1 MQPVTRTVNVKTY
14 DEFRDMLPSSGL
26 FDMDDCVVEIWCPE
40 DSDVSQIEK
49 MVHLVES
56 MVNVVDV
63 RIGSRVEDLV
73 SDDYH
78 VNLIEENPNIRS
90 RFKK

>member
-1 MQPVTRTVNVKTY
+1 
-14 DEFRDMLPSSGL
+14 
-26 FDMDDCVVEIWCPE
+26 MDDCVLEIWCPE
-40 DSDVSQIEK
+40 ESDVAQIEK

-63 RIGSRVEDLV
+63 RIGSRVEDLL
-73 SDDYH
+73 SEDYH
-78 VNLIEENPNIRS
+78 INLIEEKPSVRS